1 MTGKHKRA
9 RDAYHFRS
17 VLLAAASLAALAPVA
32 ATAQDRGAE
41 DTAEAA
47 DRDGPIIVTAQ
58 RREQSIIETPVAVSV
73 ASGEMLREKDIT
85 TAPDLIKV
93 TPGLTAQLG
102 ANQSRRTSRF
112 AIRGQGTLGTSGVT
126 SYFAEVPDIGTPFYD
141 LQNVQVL
148 KGPQGTLFGRVTTGG
163 AILFTPVMPG
173 DEYEGY
179 VNLKVGEYGRRD
191 LEFAATAPLVKD
203 VLSVRVAAQFL
214 KSSGFSRNL
223 YDGGRQDGRDGQ
235 SYRAIVKFTPTDWLT
250 NTTIGLADY
259 IEDPTRSGIL
269 TAARPLISNTSVPA
283 LGITLIRG
291 NDQRVAPAVAQAS
304 GIACPAGVCPTW
316 LALAQQAVAAQAARS
331 PYLVNENN
339 VNYPKPNMRQFGLI
353 NTTEIELTPDI
364 TLKNIFSHQNSR
376 DRGPNS
382 TNIDGWG
389 MPMLEQAN
397 LGRPG
402 SRGLTEE
409 IQIQANLL
417 DDRVEF
423 TGGFFYEKN
432 WTPYYVGASNIF
444 YGGYIAQTN
453 SAAGCSLLASSIPGV
468 RTDPGND
475 GNFYCYVGAQ
485 NSIGKVRSN
494 DKAVYGQATVHITDQ
509 LSVTGGYRYTW
520 SSRSSTSLSAFSVS
534 LPGLGIPTTT
544 LAINGMAPFQVP
556 IADIKSLP
564 GEVWQNVRS
573 KRGTYTLA
581 AQYQFSPDFMLYAT
595 TRQGF
600 NPGGRNSRFAPGFE
614 FYGPEVVTDYEIG
627 GKASWRSGPFRGLVS
642 FDVYRSNYDDAQR
655 SVTQPVNGV
664 ATIYLAN
671 VAKARIQ
678 GFDFDASVSYDW
690 FTLGGFVT
698 LTDGKYLRYPN
709 TGQFADFQP
718 PFDLTTFGLAGISK
732 WLWGVRPTID
742 FGRMTGGP
750 AISLSGNLYRR
761 GTFFSSEP
769 NLGPEIN
776 RTVPG
781 NTQLDLRLDWRNIAD
796 TGLSAAVA
804 MTNVTDFNGKVGGNE
819 LRATNGLNIDVVA
832 PPRQL
837 YVELNF
843 KF

>member
-1 MTGKHKRA
+1 MTGKHQRA
-9 RDAYHFRS
+9 RGAYHFRS
-17 VLLAAASLAALAPVA
+17 VLLAAASVAVLAPA
-32 ATAQDRGAE
+32 AAFAQDATAD

-47 DRDGPIIVTAQ
+47 DRDGTIIVTAQ

-126 SYFAEVPDIGTPFYD
+126 SYFAEVPEIGTPFYD

-148 KGPQGTLFGRVTTGG
+148 KGPVGTLFGRVTTGG

-173 DEYEGY
+173 DDFEGY

-191 LEFAATAPLVKD
+191 LEFAATVPLIDD
-203 VLSVRVAAQFL
+203 VLSARVAAQFL

-259 IEDPTRSGIL
+259 IADPTRSGII
-269 TAARPLISNTSVPA
+269 TAARQFNSGNAA
-283 LGITLIRG
+283 LNRG
-291 NDQRVAPAVAQAS
+291 NTQRVAPAIAQLN
-304 GIACPAGVCPTW
+304 GIACPGNICPTW
-316 LALAQQAVAAQAARS
+316 LELAQQAVAQQAGRS
-331 PYLVNENN
+331 VYVVNENN
-339 VNYPKPNMRQFGLI
+339 VNYPRPNVRQLGLI
-353 NTTEIELTPDI
+353 NTTVFDI
-364 TLKNIFSHQNSR
+364 TDDIRIKNIFSTQRSD
-376 DRGPNS
+376 DRGPGS

-397 LGRPG
+397 IARTGR
-402 SRGLTEE
+402 RGLTEE
-409 IQIQANLL
+409 LQIQADLF
-417 DDRVEF
+417 DDLIEF
-423 TGGFFYEKN
+423 TGGFFYEKD
-432 WTPYYVGASNIF
+432 WSPYYLGNTNIF
-444 YGGYIAQTN
+444 YGGYIAQSTT
-453 SAAGCSLLASSIPGV
+453 AAGCAALQARADAGP
-468 RTDPGND
+468 D
-475 GNFYCYVGAQ
+475 GAFYCYTGAQ
-485 NSIGKVRSN
+485 TTLGKVNNR
-494 DKAVYGQATVHITDQ
+494 DRALFGQATINITDQ
-509 LSVTGGYRYTW
+509 LSLTAGYRYTW
-520 SSRSSTSLSAFSVS
+520 SRRRSASQTISSVS
-534 LPGLGIPTTT
+534 PLL
-544 LAINGMAPFQVP
+544 LNGTVP
-556 IADIKSLP
+556 SATIFLNGAGSFLVPANVKSLP
-564 GEVWQNVRS
+564 NENFFTVRS
-573 KRGTYTLA
+573 KKGTYTLA
-581 AQYQFSPDFMLYAT
+581 AQYQFSPDFMIYAT

-600 NPGGRNSRFAPGFE
+600 NPGGRNSRFPAGAE
-614 FYGPEVVTDYEIG
+614 FYGPEIVTDYEIG
-627 GKASWRSGPFRGLVS
+627 GKASWRSGVFSGLVS

-664 ATIYLAN
+664 PTVYLAN

-678 GFDFDASVSYDW
+678 GFDLDASIRYDW
-690 FTLGGFVT
+690 FNLSGFVT

-709 TGQFADFQP
+709 SGQFADFQP
-718 PFDLTTFGLAGISK
+718 PFDLTAFGLAGISK
-732 WLWGVRPTID
+732 WVWGIRPTID
-742 FGRMTGGP
+742 FGRMVEGGP
-750 AISLSGNLYRR
+750 DIALSGNLYRR

-769 NLGPEIN
+769 NVGVEAN

-796 TGLSAAVA
+796 TGFSAAFAV
-804 MTNVTDFNGKVGGNE
+804 TNVTDFNGKVGGNE
-819 LRATNGLNIDVVA
+819 LRGTNGVNIDVFA
-832 PPRQL
+832 PPRQY